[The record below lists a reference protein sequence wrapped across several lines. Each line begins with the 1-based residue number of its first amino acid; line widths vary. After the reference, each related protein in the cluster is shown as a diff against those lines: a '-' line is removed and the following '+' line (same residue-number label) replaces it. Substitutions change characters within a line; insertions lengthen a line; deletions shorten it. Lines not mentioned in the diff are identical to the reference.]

1 MENTNVK
8 RRRLWSPFRRFQ
20 TDRYTWHDNII
31 IISLLFL
38 ALLIITAILDAYIN
52 IIPALI
58 FGNNDSG
65 AVNMFIMYILTIS
78 QWIVYLGYELITKR
92 NRPMAKAL
100 THKAKGNTVKMFLL
114 GMLIGGGQNAL
125 CILIAILHGDIH
137 LVFDCFKPLP
147 LLAILFAVF
156 VQSSSEELMCRNFL
170 YQRLARGH
178 KSPLVPILG
187 NSLIFMSL
195 HLFNDGISLVPIL
208 HLVAIAVFY
217 SLIVYYFD
225 SIWLPFG
232 AHTAWNFTQNIIFG
246 LPNSGIVTEFSILK
260 LDATNAASNFIY
272 DPAFGVEGAPLAL
285 VFTCIAIVLTIIIGR
300 KHKVKDPLQVWE

>member
-1 MENTNVK
+1 MENNTKPK
-8 RRRLWSPFRRFQ
+8 RKSPFSRFQ

-31 IISLLFL
+31 IIVLLFL
-38 ALLIITAILDAYIN
+38 GLTILAIIAE
-52 IIPALI
+52 IIMDIIVALI
-58 FGNNDSG
+58 FGG
-65 AVNMFIMYILTIS
+65 ADNGALNMFVMYIVTAG
-78 QWIVYLGYELITKR
+78 QWIVFLGYELITKR

-100 THKAKGNTVKMFLL
+100 TPKAKGNTLKMFLL
-114 GMLIGGGQNAL
+114 GMLIGGGENAL
-125 CILIAILHGDIH
+125 CILIAIIHGDIY

-147 LLAILFAVF
+147 LLAILFAVL

-187 NSLIFMSL
+187 SSLIFMSL
-195 HLFNDGISLVPIL
+195 HLLNDGISLVPIL

-225 SIWLPFG
+225 SIWFAFG
-232 AHTAWNFTQNIIFG
+232 AHTAWNYTQNIIFG

-260 LDATNAASNFIY
+260 LDASIASSNFIY

-285 VFTCIAIVLTIIIGR
+285 CFTIASIILTIIIGR
-300 KHKVKDPLQVWE
+300 KHRQKNPLQVWG